1 MSKGLEALKRIE
13 DDMEY
18 VTRLDYVSPIVRG
31 EVRDELY
38 KIYHRELQD
47 LDIIETALNR
57 LEELDKVLR
66 IIKELFI
73 FQPDKFYPFVRKDIT
88 YSNKEKIDLLK
99 EYLK

>member
-1 MSKGLEALKRIE
+1 MSKELEAFERIK
-13 DDMEY
+13 DDLEY

-38 KIYHRELQD
+38 KIYHRELPD

-57 LEELDKVLR
+57 LEELEEVLSF
-66 IIKELFI
+66 IKEHVLLDGSI
-73 FQPDKFYPFVRKDIT
+73 LRADFQWDLDIEE
-88 YSNKEKIDLLK
+88 NGELLK